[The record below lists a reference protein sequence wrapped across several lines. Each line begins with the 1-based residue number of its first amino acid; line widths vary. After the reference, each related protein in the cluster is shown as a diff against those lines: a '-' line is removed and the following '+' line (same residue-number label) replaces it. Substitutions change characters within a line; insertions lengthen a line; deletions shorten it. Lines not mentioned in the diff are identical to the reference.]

1 MQISILIIRVTSVG
15 RVVLLR
21 VGRLEPSRVLPRSRG
36 LKGACAVVIQACDN
50 YHVVRQVLVDGVD
63 VALHHGG
70 RRRLSP
76 AGIAIAVAHFA
87 ELSFPVRVR

>member
-1 MQISILIIRVTSVG
+1 MV
-15 RVVLLR
+15 
-21 VGRLEPSRVLPRSRG
+21 
-36 LKGACAVVIQACDN
+36 QACDDSQ
-50 YHVVRQVLVDGVD
+50 VVRQVLVDGVD

-76 AGIAIAVAHFA
+76 AGIALAVAHFA